1 MRNNFLLILFFFC
14 LTNLFNVAK
23 GQNKNSIE
31 IKANQIITNNET
43 KITEAI
49 GNVSVTYEKIITI
62 KSEKILYNQLEE
74 KILSNNFTTITHD
87 KKGKLTSNEII
98 YEVANGKLILKNEV
112 TYVDLKDNKFYFDKI
127 IADENLNEIIGFN
140 FATELVSENKKSNQ
154 RIYGKEVIIKEN
166 ISIIKDGTFTTC
178 NEKNDKEFCLN
189 WKIKAKEIL
198 HDKVKRTITFKNA
211 LLDLNSIPVLY
222 VPRFSYPDPS
232 VTRKSGFLSPSYS
245 SLGDVGSR
253 IGVPYFFDISNS
265 TDFTITP
272 YYYTKNHPLFIGEF
286 RKKIKDGDLS
296 LENGF
301 TQGYKKTDNIK
312 TDGSRHHLYGNINQ
326 NLKNKILDEDNL
338 NIKLQRVNN
347 PTYLRVNKI
356 NSTKDGFK
364 RNLVKETDNQ
374 LSNEISTISTSNN
387 KMLLFKTG
395 AYQNISKDKKN
406 DQYEYIYPEINY
418 SQYSLLSEK
427 FDDFSLNTIFRS
439 ENKNTNQNKTLLVNN
454 FYLNSNSYINENIG
468 TSYKFLGQLNNVNY
482 NSNFN
487 DPKRSDYQL
496 NPVAALDTTYPLYKK
511 IDDLQNIISPRL
523 MLRYAPGS
531 LKNIKTEKI
540 FLDSDNIFL
549 LNRLN
554 KDDLVEKN
562 LSATLGINWSLNND
576 LLNEKGLKSN
586 LSMAQIFKN
595 KKDEDLPTSSSLNKK
610 VSDVVSGISI
620 SEKKNFDINLKNS
633 TNNSFTNFYSTDINL
648 KKIFYKNDISLNYN
662 VKNSHIGNEKNIKG
676 SINLIPYNNL
686 KFNLNSERDLDNEK
700 FKKNSLSLSYENE
713 CIRYSL
719 SLNKNY
725 SIDKDLKRNTE
736 IFFAITLLP
745 IGVNLNIP
753 TN

>member
-1 MRNNFLLILFFFC
+1 MRNNFFLILFIFC
-14 LTNLFNVAK
+14 LTNLFNIAK

-31 IKANQIITNNET
+31 IKANQIITNDKT

-49 GNVSVTYEKIITI
+49 GNVSISYEKRITI
-62 KSEKILYNQLEE
+62 ISEKILYNQLEE
-74 KILSNNFTTITHD
+74 KILSNNFTTIIHE
-87 KKGKLTSNEII
+87 KKGKITSNQMI
-98 YEVANGKLILKNEV
+98 YEVGNGKIIAKNKV
-112 TYVDLKDNKFYFDKI
+112 TYVDLKDNKFNFDEI

-140 FATELVSENKKSNQ
+140 FASEIVSENKKSNQ
-154 RIYGKEVIIKEN
+154 RINGREINIKEN
-166 ISIIKDGTFTTC
+166 VSIIKDGFFTTC
-178 NEKNDKEFCLN
+178 NEKNNKEFCLN
-189 WKIKAKEIL
+189 WKIEAKEIL
-198 HDKVKRTITFKNA
+198 HDKVNKTVTFKNA

-222 VPRFSYPDPS
+222 VPKFSYPDPS

-265 TDFTITP
+265 TDLTITP
-272 YYYTKNHPLFIGEF
+272 YYYTKNHPLLIGEF
-286 RKKIKDGDLS
+286 RKKIKSGDLS
-296 LENGF
+296 LESGF

-326 NLKNKILDEDNL
+326 NLKKKILDEDNL
-338 NIKLQRVNN
+338 NIKFQRVNN

-374 LSNEISTISTSNN
+374 LSNEISTISTSKN
-387 KMLLFKTG
+387 KIFLFKTG

-418 SQYSLLSEK
+418 SQYGLLSQK
-427 FDDFSLNTIFRS
+427 FDDLNLNTIFRS
-439 ENKNTNQNKTLLVNN
+439 ENKNTNQNKTLLINN
-454 FYLNSNSYINENIG
+454 FYLNSNSYINKNIG
-468 TSYKFLGQLNNVNY
+468 TSHKFLGQLNNVNY

-487 DPKRSDYQL
+487 DPKRNDYQL
-496 NPVAALDTTYPLYKK
+496 NPVVAIDTDYPLYKK
-511 IDDLQNIISPRL
+511 IDGSENIISPRL

-531 LKNIKTEKI
+531 LKNIKSEKI
-540 FLDSDNIFL
+540 FLDSNNIFL

-554 KDDLVEKN
+554 KEDLVEKN
-562 LSATLGINWSLNND
+562 LSTTVGLNWSFNND
-576 LLNEKGLKSN
+576 VIYGKGLKSS
-586 LSMAQIFKN
+586 LLIAQIFKN

-610 VSDVVSGISI
+610 KSDVVSGISI
-620 SEKKNFDINLKNS
+620 SEKTNFDINLQNS
-633 TNNSFTNFYSTDINL
+633 TNNSFTNFYSTDLNIR
-648 KKIFYKNDISLNYN
+648 KYFYKNDINLNYN
-662 VKNSHIGNEKNIKG
+662 SKNSHIGNEKYIKG
-676 SINLIPYNNL
+676 NVNIIPYNNF

-719 SLNKNY
+719 SLNKSY
-725 SIDKDLKRNTE
+725 SIDRDLKKNTE

-745 IGVNLNIP
+745 IGANLNIP